1 MAQRF
6 MEATGLKA
14 RKSNFMYRSRRHP
27 FMIADVD
34 RLIVGEDAGLEG
46 ARPPAPTMQTNGRT
60 GTYPSLVNINS
71 DKGISVIGT

>member
-1 MAQRF
+1 
-6 MEATGLKA
+6 
-14 RKSNFMYRSRRHP
+14 
-27 FMIADVD
+27 MIADVD

-46 ARPPAPTMQTNGRT
+46 VRPPAPTMRTNGRT

>member
-1 MAQRF
+1 
-6 MEATGLKA
+6 
-14 RKSNFMYRSRRHP
+14 
-27 FMIADVD
+27 MIADLWLVRMQD
-34 RLIVGEDAGLEG
+34 WN

>member
-1 MAQRF
+1 
-6 MEATGLKA
+6 
-14 RKSNFMYRSRRHP
+14 
-27 FMIADVD
+27 MIADVD

-71 DKGISVIGT
+71 DKGISVNGGIFYKGKLAIVYVFLL